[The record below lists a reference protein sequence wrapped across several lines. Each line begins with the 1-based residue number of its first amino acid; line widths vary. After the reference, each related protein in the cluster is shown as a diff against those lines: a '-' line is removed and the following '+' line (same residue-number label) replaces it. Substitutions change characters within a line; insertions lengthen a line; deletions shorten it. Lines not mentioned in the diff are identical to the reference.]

1 MNAQEKKQEKKQ
13 MVRGGYQRDRAER
26 RGDFYDGENSAMQGL
41 ETEIGH
47 EQRETFRKS
56 FSCFRTPLSMLRR

>member
-1 MNAQEKKQEKKQ
+1 MNAQEKKQ

-26 RGDFYDGENSAMQGL
+26 RGDFYDGENRAMQGL

-47 EQRETFRKS
+47 EQRENFRK
-56 FSCFRTPLSMLRR
+56 SCFRTPLSMLRR